1 MPHVGYNKN
10 PHLTLEV
17 GELVTPRR
25 GEPYR
30 KKKQIGTV
38 IGLTDEHVMIHWH
51 NPMEGSPVR
60 NKISLHIAEKI
71 LDNP

>member
-1 MPHVGYNKN
+1 MPHVGYKKN
-10 PHLTLEV
+10 PHLVLEL

-25 GEPYR
+25 GEPLR

-38 IGLTDEHVMIHWH
+38 VELTDGYVSIHWH
-51 NPMEGSPVR
+51 NPTDGEPVR
-60 NKISLHIAEKI
+60 NKIAHHIAEKI

>member
-1 MPHVGYNKN
+1 MPHIGYKKN
-10 PHLTLEV
+10 PHLTLRA

-38 IGLTDEHVMIHWH
+38 IQLTDEHVTIHWH
-51 NPMEGSPVR
+51 NPTEGHPVR
-60 NKISLHIAEKI
+60 NKIARHIAEKI